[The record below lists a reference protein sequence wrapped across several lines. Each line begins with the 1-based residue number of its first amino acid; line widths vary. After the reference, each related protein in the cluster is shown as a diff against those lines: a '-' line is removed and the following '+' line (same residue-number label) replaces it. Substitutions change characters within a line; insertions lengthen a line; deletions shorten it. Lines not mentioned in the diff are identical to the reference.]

1 MIPFPEISPN
11 IISFS
16 IGGSEFALRW
26 YAVSYI
32 MGFVVAGFLMK
43 YFIRKND
50 LWLFSTPPME
60 KDQAEGFITFLILGV
75 IIGGRL
81 GYVLFY
87 NLGFYLSNPID
98 TFKVWDGGMSF
109 HGGFLGVVISVILF
123 CRFNGI
129 PLWSCSDMVALATPP
144 GLFFGRVANFINA
157 ELWGRPTDA
166 PWGVIF
172 PLIDEN
178 PRHPSQLYEAL
189 LEGIILFFILRY
201 VINRK
206 GYKIGNCSCVFLI
219 GYGLFRIISELFREP
234 DAHIG
239 YLFSLMSTGTL
250 LSIIM
255 IFSGLILFNFLKKNE
270 K

>member
-1 MIPFPEISPN
+1 MFTHNLEPILFELGFISVRWYSLAYIFGILIGWWYGKN
-11 IISFS
+11 IIFKKFKN
-16 IGGSEFALRW
+16 INNKSEL
-26 YAVSYI
+26 
-32 MGFVVAGFLMK
+32 K
-43 YFIRKND
+43 YFDD
-50 LWLFSTPPME
+50 L
-60 KDQAEGFITFLILGV
+60 ITYIIISI
-75 IIGGRL
+75 IIGGRF
-81 GYVLFY
+81 GYIIFY
-87 NLGFYLSNPID
+87 NPLYYLNNPID
-98 TFKVWDGGMSF
+98 IFKIWEGGMSF
-109 HGGFLGVVISVILF
+109 HGALIGIILGTYIFSKKNKIKVFFFLDIIACVAPIGIFLGRI
-123 CRFNGI
+123 
-129 PLWSCSDMVALATPP
+129 
-144 GLFFGRVANFINA
+144 ANFINS
-157 ELWGRPTDA
+157 ELVGKVSDI
-166 PWGVIF
+166 PWSVIF